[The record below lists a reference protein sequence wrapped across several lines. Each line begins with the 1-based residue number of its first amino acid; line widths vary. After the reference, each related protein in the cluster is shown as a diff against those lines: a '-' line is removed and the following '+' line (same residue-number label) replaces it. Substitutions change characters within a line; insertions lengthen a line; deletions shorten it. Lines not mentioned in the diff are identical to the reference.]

1 MVNCIFEKE
10 QWITLVCELLSCLGI
25 SEEILP
31 RIKGKPKANFIKN
44 TSPFK

>member
-10 QWITLVCELLSCLGI
+10 QWIILVCELLSSLGI
-25 SEEILP
+25 SEEILS

-44 TSPFK
+44 TLSFN